1 MSMKVSVETTQG
13 LERRM
18 MVEIEEAQV
27 AEAVET
33 RLKSMMKTTKIKGFR
48 AGKVPFKVVKQN
60 YGGQVR
66 QEIVSDLVQ
75 STFYEAVTQENLRPA
90 GGPSIGNDL
99 EATDGLKYSATFEIY
114 PEVKIASL
122 DGVSIDKDTVDIADS
137 DVDEMIETIRK
148 QNQTWEDAGRASA
161 DGDQV
166 TVDFAG
172 TVDGEAFEGGTGT
185 DMAVEIGAGRMI
197 AGFEDGLKGLNQ
209 GDEATLSLTFPENY
223 PQKEL
228 AGKPVEFKVTVK
240 KVEQV
245 SLPEVDEDFAKK
257 MGVEDGNLDQMRK
270 DIQEN
275 MQRELDGK
283 IKTNLKQAAMDKLIE
298 LHQMDVPKA
307 LTDQEST
314 VLMQQMQQNL
324 TSQGMSAGEVQLNP
338 EMFKDQAARRV
349 SLGLIMAEIV
359 KDNEIKVDDE
369 KVRAKVEE
377 IAEPYDQPEQVI
389 SWYYGDKQRLH
400 EVESLVFEEQI
411 IEWMLSKVTVNEK
424 PKKFKELMQPEN
436 KQAAA

>member
-1 MSMKVSVETTQG
+1 MQVSVETTQG

-18 MVEIEEAQV
+18 MVEINEERI

-33 RLKSMMKTTKIKGFR
+33 RLKSMAKTTKIKGFR
-48 AGKVPFKVVKQN
+48 AGKVPFKVVKQH

-75 STFYEAVTQENLRPA
+75 TTFYEAVTQEKLRPA
-90 GGPSIGNDL
+90 GGPTIGNDL
-99 EATDGLKYSATFEIY
+99 VATDGLKYTATFEVY

-122 DGVSIDKDTVDIADS
+122 EGVTLEKETAEITDAD
-137 DVDEMIETIRK
+137 VEEMIETIRK
-148 QNQTWEDAGRASA
+148 QNKTWEAVDRASE

-172 TVDGEAFEGGTGT
+172 SIDGEAFEGGTGT
-185 DMAVEIGAGRMI
+185 DMAVEIGSGRMI
-197 AGFEDGLKGLNQ
+197 AGFEDGLKGLKK
-209 GDEATLSLTFPENY
+209 GDESTLSLTFPDNY

-240 KVEQV
+240 AVEQIA
-245 SLPEVDEDFAKK
+245 LPEVDEDFAKK
-257 MGVEDGNLDQMRK
+257 MGVEDGNIEQMNK
-270 DIQEN
+270 DIREN
-275 MQRELDGK
+275 MQRELDAK
-283 IKTNLKQAAMDKLIE
+283 IKTNLKQVAMDKLVE
-298 LHQMDVPKA
+298 LHQMEVPKA
-307 LTDQEST
+307 LIEQEST
-314 VLMQQMQQNL
+314 TLMQQMQQNL
-324 TSQGMSAGEVQLNP
+324 TSQGMNQGDVQLNP
-338 EMFKDQAARRV
+338 DMFKDQASRRV

-359 KDNEIKVDDE
+359 KENDIKVDDE

-389 SWYYGDKQRLH
+389 SWYYGDKQRLN

-411 IEWMLSKVTVNEK
+411 IEWLLSKATVEEK
-424 PKKFKELMQPEN
+424 AKDFKELMQPEA
-436 KQAAA
+436 KPAAS

>member
-1 MSMKVSVETTQG
+1 MQVSVETTQG

-27 AEAVET
+27 AEAVES
-33 RLKSMMKTTKIKGFR
+33 RLKSMAKTTKVKGFR
-48 AGKVPFKVVKQN
+48 AGKVPFKVVKQH

-66 QEIVSDLVQ
+66 QEIISSLVE
-75 STFYEAVTQENLRPA
+75 SSFYDAVTQEKLRPA
-90 GGPSIGNDL
+90 GGPTIGNDL
-99 EATDGLKYSATFEIY
+99 VATDGLKYSAVFEVY
-114 PEVKIASL
+114 PDVKIASF
-122 DGVSIDKDTVDIADS
+122 DGVTLEKDTAEIADA

-148 QNQTWEDAGRASA
+148 QNKTWEDAGRASA
-161 DGDQV
+161 DGDQM

-185 DMAVEIGAGRMI
+185 DMVVEIGSGRMI
-197 AGFEDGLKGLNQ
+197 PGFEDGLKGLKE
-209 GDEATLSLTFPENY
+209 GEDATLSLSFPENY
-223 PQKEL
+223 PQKDL
-228 AGKPVEFKVTVK
+228 AGKPVEFKITVK

-245 SLPEVDEDFAKK
+245 ALPEVDEEFAKK
-257 MGVEDGNLDQMRK
+257 MGVEDGSLEQMRK
-270 DIQEN
+270 DIVEN

-283 IKTNLKQAAMDKLIE
+283 IKQNLKQAAMDKLIE
-298 LHQMDVPKA
+298 LHQLDVPKA

-324 TSQGMSAGEVQLNP
+324 ASQGMNAGDIQLNP
-338 EMFKDQAARRV
+338 DMFKDQAARRV

-359 KDNEIKVDDE
+359 KDNEIKVDDA

-377 IAEPYDQPEQVI
+377 MAEPYDQPEQVI
-389 SWYYGDKQRLH
+389 SWYYGDKQRLA

-411 IEWMLSKVTVNEK
+411 IEWLLTKVTVDEK
-424 PKKFKELMQPEN
+424 PKKFKELMQPET
-436 KQAAA
+436 KQAVA

>member
-1 MSMKVSVETTQG
+1 MQVSVETTQG

-33 RLKSMMKTTKIKGFR
+33 RLKSMAKTTKIKGFR
-48 AGKVPFKVVKQN
+48 AGKVPFKVVKQH

-66 QEIVSDLVQ
+66 QEIISNLVE
-75 STFYEAVTQENLRPA
+75 SSFYDAVTQEKLRPA
-90 GGPSIGNDL
+90 GGPTIGNDL
-99 EATDGLKYSATFEIY
+99 VATDGLKYSAVFEVY
-114 PEVKIASL
+114 PDVTIASF
-122 DGVSIDKDTVDIADS
+122 DGVTLEKDTAEIADA
-137 DVDEMIETIRK
+137 DVEEMIETIRK
-148 QNQTWEDAGRASA
+148 QNKTWEDAGRTSA
-161 DGDQV
+161 DGDQM

-185 DMAVEIGAGRMI
+185 DMVVEIGSGRMI
-197 AGFEDGLKGLNQ
+197 PGFEDGLKGLKE
-209 GDEATLSLTFPENY
+209 GEDATLSLSFPENY
-223 PQKEL
+223 PQKDL
-228 AGKPVEFKVTVK
+228 AAKPVEFKITVK

-245 SLPEVDEDFAKK
+245 ALPEVDEDFAKK
-257 MGVEDGNLDQMRK
+257 MGVEDGNLEQMRK
-270 DIQEN
+270 DIVEN

-283 IKTNLKQAAMDKLIE
+283 IKQNLKQAAMDKLIE
-298 LHQMDVPKA
+298 LHQLDVPKA

-324 TSQGMSAGEVQLNP
+324 TSQGMNAGDIQLNP
-338 EMFKDQAARRV
+338 DMFKDQAARRV

-359 KDNEIKVDDE
+359 KDNEIKVDDA

-377 IAEPYDQPEQVI
+377 MAEPYDQPEQVI
-389 SWYYGDKQRLH
+389 SWYYGDKQRLA

-411 IEWMLSKVTVNEK
+411 IEWLLTKVTVDEK
-424 PKKFKELMQPEN
+424 PKKFKELMQPET
-436 KQAAA
+436 KQAVA

>member
-1 MSMKVSVETTQG
+1 MSMQVSVETTQG

-33 RLKSMMKTTKIKGFR
+33 RLKSMAKTTKIKGFR
-48 AGKVPFKVVKQN
+48 AGKVPFNVVKQH

-66 QEIVSDLVQ
+66 QEIVSDLIQ
-75 STFYEAVTQENLRPA
+75 STFYDAVTQEKLRPA
-90 GGPSIGNDL
+90 GGPTIGNDL
-99 EATDGLKYSATFEIY
+99 VATDGLKYSAVFEVY
-114 PEVKIASL
+114 PEVTIASF
-122 DGVSIDKDTVDIADS
+122 DGVTLVKDAAEIAEA

-148 QNQTWEDAGRASA
+148 QNKAWEDAGRASA
-161 DGDQV
+161 EGDQM

-172 TVDGEAFEGGTGT
+172 IVDGEAFEGGTGT
-185 DMAVEIGAGRMI
+185 DMVVEIGSGRMI
-197 AGFEDGLKGLNQ
+197 AGFEDGLKGLKE
-209 GDEATLSLTFPENY
+209 GDDATLSLTFPENY

-228 AGKPVEFKVTVK
+228 AGKPVEFKITVK

-245 SLPEVDEDFAKK
+245 SLPEVDEEFAKK
-257 MGVEDGNLDQMRK
+257 MGVEDGSLEQMRK
-270 DIQEN
+270 DIKEN
-275 MQRELDGK
+275 MQRELDTK
-283 IKTNLKQAAMDKLIE
+283 IKTNLKQTAMDKLIE
-298 LHQMDVPKA
+298 LHQMEVPKA

-324 TSQGMSAGEVQLNP
+324 TSQGMNAGDIQLNP

-359 KDNEIKVDDE
+359 KDNEIKVDDA

-389 SWYYGDKQRLH
+389 SWYYGDKQRLN
-400 EVESLVFEEQI
+400 EIESLVFEEQI
-411 IEWMLSKVTVNEK
+411 IEWLLSKVEVDEK
-424 PKKFKELMQPEN
+424 SSKFKELMQPEE
-436 KQAAA
+436 KKAVA

>member
-1 MSMKVSVETTQG
+1 MQVSVETTQG

-27 AEAVET
+27 AEAVDT
-33 RLKSMMKTTKIKGFR
+33 RLKSMAKTTKVKGFR
-48 AGKVPFKVVKQN
+48 AGKVPFKVVKQQ

-66 QEIVSDLVQ
+66 QEVISSLVE
-75 STFYEAVTQENLRPA
+75 SSFYDAVTQEKLRPA
-90 GGPSIGNDL
+90 GGPTIGNDL
-99 EATDGLKYSATFEIY
+99 VATDGLKYSAVFEVY
-114 PEVKIASL
+114 PDVTIASF
-122 DGVSIDKDTVDIADS
+122 DGVTLEKDTAEIADA

-148 QNQTWEDAGRASA
+148 QNKTWEDAGRASA
-161 DGDQV
+161 DGDQM

-185 DMAVEIGAGRMI
+185 DMVVEIGSGRMI
-197 AGFEDGLKGLNQ
+197 PGFEDGLKGLKE
-209 GDEATLSLTFPENY
+209 GEDATLSLSFPENY
-223 PQKEL
+223 PQKDL
-228 AGKPVEFKVTVK
+228 AAKPVEFKITVK

-245 SLPEVDEDFAKK
+245 ALPEVDEEFAKK
-257 MGVEDGNLDQMRK
+257 MGVEDGNLEQMRK
-270 DIQEN
+270 DIVEN

-283 IKTNLKQAAMDKLIE
+283 IKQNLKQAAMDKLIE
-298 LHQMDVPKA
+298 LHQLDVPKA

-324 TSQGMSAGEVQLNP
+324 TSQGMNAGEIQLNP
-338 EMFKDQAARRV
+338 DMFKDQAARRV

-359 KDNEIKVDDE
+359 KDNEIKVDDA

-377 IAEPYDQPEQVI
+377 MAEPYDQPEQVI
-389 SWYYGDKQRLH
+389 SWYYGDKQRLA

-411 IEWMLSKVTVNEK
+411 IEWLLTKVTVDEK
-424 PKKFKELMQPEN
+424 AKKFKELMQPET
-436 KQAAA
+436 KQAVA

>member
-1 MSMKVSVETTQG
+1 MQVSVETTQG

-33 RLKSMMKTTKIKGFR
+33 RLKSMAKTTKIKGFR
-48 AGKVPFKVVKQN
+48 AGKVPFNVVKQH

-66 QEIVSDLVQ
+66 QEIVSDLIQ
-75 STFYEAVTQENLRPA
+75 STFYDAVTQEKLRPA
-90 GGPSIGNDL
+90 GGPTIGNDL
-99 EATDGLKYSATFEIY
+99 VATDGLKYSAVFEVY
-114 PEVKIASL
+114 PEVTIASF
-122 DGVSIDKDTVDIADS
+122 DGVTLVKDAAEIAEA

-148 QNQTWEDAGRASA
+148 QNKAWEDAGRASA
-161 DGDQV
+161 EGDQM

-172 TVDGEAFEGGTGT
+172 IVDGEAFEGGTGT
-185 DMAVEIGAGRMI
+185 DMVVEIGSGRMI
-197 AGFEDGLKGLNQ
+197 AGFEDGLKDLKE
-209 GDEATLSLTFPENY
+209 GDDATLSLTFPENY

-228 AGKPVEFKVTVK
+228 AGKPVEFKITVK

-245 SLPEVDEDFAKK
+245 SLPEVDEEFAKK
-257 MGVEDGNLDQMRK
+257 MGVEDGSLEQMRK

-275 MQRELDGK
+275 MQRELDTK

-298 LHQMDVPKA
+298 LHQMEVPKA

-324 TSQGMSAGEVQLNP
+324 TSQGMNAGDIQLNP

-359 KDNEIKVDDE
+359 KDNEIKVDDA

-389 SWYYGDKQRLH
+389 SWYYGDKQRLN
-400 EVESLVFEEQI
+400 EIESLVFEEQI
-411 IEWMLSKVTVNEK
+411 IEWLLSKVKVDEK
-424 PKKFKELMQPEN
+424 SSKFKELMQPEEN
-436 KQAAA
+436 KAVA